1 MQTLLLS
8 RSLAT
13 QVDGAPHGNA
23 SAHSAM
29 TDRKEIQ
36 REGNGQIIFRGE
48 RGGLEQQKIQVCVD
62 QEWMGFV
69 TPLLLLNE
77 VTDKKMKRWPVYLQ
91 HIDFS

>member
-1 MQTLLLS
+1 MQTLMLS

-36 REGNGQIIFRGE
+36 REGSREISFRGGE
-48 RGGLEQQKIQVCVD
+48 GWSSRGVRLVWIKGSA
-62 QEWMGFV
+62 WMGFV
-69 TPLLLLNE
+69 SPRLVLKL
-77 VTDKKMKRWPVYLQ
+77 
-91 HIDFS
+91 S